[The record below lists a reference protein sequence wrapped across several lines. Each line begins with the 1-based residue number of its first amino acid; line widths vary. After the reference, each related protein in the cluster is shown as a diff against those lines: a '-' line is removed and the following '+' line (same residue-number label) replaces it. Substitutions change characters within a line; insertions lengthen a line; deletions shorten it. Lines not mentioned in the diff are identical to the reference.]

1 MVVGRR
7 APAHCWLL
15 RGWTVRPF
23 LDATAVLRY
32 LSFSNVLTC
41 FIKPTGESSVPPARL
56 LAAMADVS
64 ERKLQLSVLLAFVS
78 GVLVGW
84 QANRLR
90 RRYLDWRKR
99 RLQDKLAVMQKKLD
113 LS

>member
-1 MVVGRR
+1 M
-7 APAHCWLL
+7 
-15 RGWTVRPF
+15 
-23 LDATAVLRY
+23 
-32 LSFSNVLTC
+32 
-41 FIKPTGESSVPPARL
+41 
-56 LAAMADVS
+56 AAMADVS

>member
-1 MVVGRR
+1 AARARHAPCAAPVRALRR
-7 APAHCWLL
+7 VTPAP
-15 RGWTVRPF
+15 RP
-23 LDATAVLRY
+23 TP
-32 LSFSNVLTC
+32 SCT
-41 FIKPTGESSVPPARL
+41 PA
-56 LAAMADVS
+56 AAMADVS

>member
-1 MVVGRR
+1 
-7 APAHCWLL
+7 
-15 RGWTVRPF
+15 
-23 LDATAVLRY
+23 
-32 LSFSNVLTC
+32 
-41 FIKPTGESSVPPARL
+41 
-56 LAAMADVS
+56 MADVS
-64 ERKLQLSVLLAFVS
+64 ERKLQLSVVLAFAC

-113 LS
+113 LA

>member
-1 MVVGRR
+1 MEA
-7 APAHCWLL
+7 APCD
-15 RGWTVRPF
+15 RP
-23 LDATAVLRY
+23 LPEGPVHAA
-32 LSFSNVLTC
+32 
-41 FIKPTGESSVPPARL
+41 
-56 LAAMADVS
+56 AAMADVS

-99 RLQDKLAVMQKKLD
+99 RLQDQLAVTQKKLD
-113 LS
+113 LA